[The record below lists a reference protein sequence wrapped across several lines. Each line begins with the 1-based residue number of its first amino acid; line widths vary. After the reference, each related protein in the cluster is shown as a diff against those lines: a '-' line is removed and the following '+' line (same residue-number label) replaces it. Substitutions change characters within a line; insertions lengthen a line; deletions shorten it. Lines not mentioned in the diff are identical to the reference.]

1 MGRIM
6 AIDYGQKRSGL
17 AITDP
22 CKIIAGGL
30 TTVASAELV
39 EFIKQYVAAEN
50 VERFVVG
57 YPRQTNNSDSDN
69 MKYVSSFVKRLEQA
83 IPDIPVEYVDERFT
97 SLLAKK
103 AMISG
108 GLKKQKRRD
117 KALVDEIS
125 AVIILQSYLESKY
138 Y

>member
-17 AITDP
+17 AVSDP

-30 TTVASAELV
+30 ATVASVELMD
-39 EFIKQYVAAEN
+39 FLMQYIITETVDL
-50 VERFVVG
+50 FVVG
-57 YPRQTNNSDSDN
+57 YPLQTNNSDSEN
-69 MKYVSSFVKRLEQA
+69 MKHVTSFVKRLEKA
-83 IPDIPVEYVDERFT
+83 IPHIPVEYVDERFT

-103 AMISG
+103 AMIDG
-108 GLKKQKRRD
+108 GVKKKKRRD
-117 KALVDEIS
+117 KALVDEVS

-138 Y
+138 N

>member
-17 AITDP
+17 AVTDP
-22 CKIIAGGL
+22 CRIIAGGL
-30 TTVASAELV
+30 TTIASADLL
-39 EFIKQYVAAEN
+39 EFIKQYVAAED
-50 VERFVVG
+50 VELFVVG
-57 YPRQTNNSDSDN
+57 YPRQTNNTDSDN
-69 MKYVSSFVKRLEQA
+69 MKHVASFVERLAQN
-83 IPDIPVEYVDERFT
+83 IPHIPVEYVDERFT
-97 SLLAKK
+97 SLLAKQ

-125 AVIILQSYLESKY
+125 AIIILQSYLERKY

>member
-17 AITDP
+17 AISDP
-22 CKIIAGGL
+22 CRIIAGGL
-30 TTVASAELV
+30 ATVASAELL
-39 EFIKQYVAAEN
+39 EYIKQYVAAED
-50 VERFVVG
+50 VELFVVG
-57 YPRQTNNSDSDN
+57 YPRRADNSDSDN
-69 MKYVSSFVKRLEQA
+69 MKHVAGFVRRLGQA
-83 IPDIPVEYVDERFT
+83 VPQIPVEYADERFT
-97 SLLAKK
+97 SVLAKQ

-108 GLKKQKRRD
+108 GLKKKKRRD
-117 KALVDEIS
+117 KALVDEVS